1 MKTVYKSDIVTR
13 SSIIW
18 CRSNFSAWDEKW
30 KSLNQAVSNEAICNW
45 NVRPCLQTR
54 WKIVAQSLWC
64 KSHFLAAIQ
73 LFKVFVLIK
82 RGSPIHAMCGRG
94 PHWLSSVHV
103 WPIWDMVCVYMKV
116 TCCFNWRLSFSGAF
130 ALPWFR
136 RSWHLFL
143 HHFRQTLNKISIKN
157 YVRKFHCA
165 EGWAIKFAWLDS
177 KITRA

>member
-54 WKIVAQSLWC
+54 RKIVAQSLWC

-73 LFKVFVLIK
+73 LFKVFVIMK
-82 RGSPIHAMCGRG
+82 RGSLFMPCVWEARIGWGLCTCGLSG
-94 PHWLSSVHV
+94 PGYGLCLHEGDLLFQLMPFLFQSFCSSL
-103 WPIWDMVCVYMKV
+103 VYGILKY
-116 TCCFNWRLSFSGAF
+116 
-130 ALPWFR
+130 
-136 RSWHLFL
+136 LFPQ
-143 HHFRQTLNKISIKN
+143 FRQANDPIVSWKYFQKYRRMGYKI
-157 YVRKFHCA
+157 CLT
-165 EGWAIKFAWLDS
+165 W
-177 KITRA
+177 